1 MGRFPKDDNGK
12 FNYSH
17 GTIEETW
24 KVGFIVTIIFS
35 GTLPCWII
43 S

>member
-12 FNYSH
+12 FIYSD

-24 KVGFIVTIIFS
+24 KVGFVVTITFYWH
-35 GTLPCWII
+35 TAVLDN
-43 S
+43 